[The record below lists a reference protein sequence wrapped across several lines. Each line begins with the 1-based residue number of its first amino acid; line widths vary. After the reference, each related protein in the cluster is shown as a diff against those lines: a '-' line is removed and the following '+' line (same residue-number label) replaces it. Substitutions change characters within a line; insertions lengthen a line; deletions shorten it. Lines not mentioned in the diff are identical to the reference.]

1 MGTGRHPDYVLA
13 VDPCRGDPCGR
24 PHTGDPGGRPY
35 TGTPGGRPPVRA
47 SASGKVILLGEH
59 AVVYGR
65 PAIAVPLSGLR
76 ATAILTPHPG
86 PLRIQAPA
94 VGIDAPL
101 PDLPPDHPLARIVHL
116 TVEHLRQ
123 TPPDALLRIE
133 SDIPVASG
141 LGSGAA
147 VSTAI
152 ARALAAWY
160 GAPLDPPTVSA
171 LVYEVERIYHGTPS
185 GIDNTVIAHEQPVYF
200 IWGQPPEPLPVGGV
214 LHLLVADSGVPS
226 QTREVV
232 GDVRRR
238 WEAEPAR
245 YEALFDRVAEEVEAA
260 RRAIAQGDVRALGE
274 RMDANHELLREM
286 GVSAPVLDRL
296 VEAARRAGAL
306 GAKLSGAGRGGNV
319 VALVDPP
326 AADRVEAALR
336 TAGAARVWRTD
347 VFQQPQRHEDTK

>member
-1 MGTGRHPDYVLA
+1 MGTGRHPDYVSGVKETA
-13 VDPCRGDPCGR
+13 
-24 PHTGDPGGRPY
+24 
-35 TGTPGGRPPVRA
+35 VRA

-86 PLRIQAPA
+86 PFRIQAPA
-94 VGIDAPL
+94 VGIDTPL
-101 PDLPPDHPLARIVHL
+101 SELHPDHPLARIVYL
-116 TVEHLRQ
+116 TMEHIRRPL
-123 TPPDALLRIE
+123 PDALLRIV

-147 VSTAI
+147 VSTAVV
-152 ARALAAWY
+152 RALAAWY
-160 GAPLDPPTVSA
+160 DVPLDPPTVSG

-200 IWGQPPEPLPVGGV
+200 IRGRPPEPLPVGTV

-245 YEALFDRVAEEVEAA
+245 YEALFDRVAEEVEEA
-260 RRAIAQGDVRALGE
+260 RQAIARGDTRALGK
-274 RMDANHELLREM
+274 RMDANHELLREI
-286 GVSAPVLDRL
+286 GVSAPLLDRL

-319 VALVDPP
+319 VALVERST
-326 AADRVEAALR
+326 ADRVEAALR
-336 TAGAARVWRTD
+336 AAGAARVWLTD
-347 VFQQPQRHEDTK
+347 G